1 MSYQSSIRN
10 KKNNKT
16 FNKNKEIKYEIN
28 DDIEE
33 YGIIIKMLGNCR
45 CLVISNTNIDCIG
58 TICGTLRKFNKRIL
72 IEKGD
77 IVIITKPSSLNNK
90 VIINYKLNKDQINLL
105 FDNNIISNR
114 LINIYNNN
122 LVAIDDKNLNDILEL
137 SFVNDNTNFI
147 DNDDI
152 NNE

>member
-10 KKNNKT
+10 KKNHKT
-16 FNKNKEIKYEIN
+16 FNKNKEIKYEID

-90 VIINYKLNKDQINLL
+90 VIINYKLNTEMINNLIEEFKLNEKIINLYRNNCSNINDKDQLTDL
-105 FDNNIISNR
+105 TFENI
-114 LINIYNNN
+114 
-122 LVAIDDKNLNDILEL
+122 
-137 SFVNDNTNFI
+137 
-147 DNDDI
+147 
-152 NNE
+152 

>member
-10 KKNNKT
+10 KKNHKT
-16 FNKNKEIKYEIN
+16 FNKNKEIKYEID

-105 FDNNIISNR
+105 VDNNIISNR

-122 LVAIDDKNLNDILEL
+122 SIAIDDKNLNDILEL
-137 SFVNDNTNFI
+137 SFVNDNI
-147 DNDDI
+147 DD
-152 NNE
+152 E